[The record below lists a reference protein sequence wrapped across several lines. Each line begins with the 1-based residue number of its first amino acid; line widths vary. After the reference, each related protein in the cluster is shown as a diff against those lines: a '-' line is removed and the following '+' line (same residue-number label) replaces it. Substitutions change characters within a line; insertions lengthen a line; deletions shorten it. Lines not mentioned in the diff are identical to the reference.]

1 MSARGKTFA
10 VVAAIAALAVAFRG
24 TAQALPTTDPI
35 PNYNFQRWDKFT
47 GGTYPGS
54 PSPGTPP
61 TSTYGSVPD
70 GQESPYNNATSD
82 YGVASNWFIPL
93 DSRQPALQVWNPSSN
108 LSLPVSTNT
117 TGPVNVVGLGFSYS
131 DGNGSLPGTAAGS
144 QCLLD
149 TSTAATG

>member
-1 MSARGKTFA
+1 MSARENIA

-24 TAQALPTTDPI
+24 TAQALPTTVPI
-35 PNYNFQRWDKFT
+35 PNYNFQSSERIT

-54 PSPGTPP
+54 PAPGTPP

-93 DSRQPALQVWNPSSN
+93 DSRQPAFQVGSASSN

-149 TSTAATG
+149 TSTRAATG